1 MKLYFEDW
9 LISDIGGLEFQVYMV
24 LKVTSFSDFLLL
36 LLLSRFS
43 CVLTLCD
50 PIDGSPPGSPV
61 PGILQARILEWD
73 AISFSSA

>member
-43 CVLTLCD
+43 RV
-50 PIDGSPPGSPV
+50 
-61 PGILQARILEWD
+61 
-73 AISFSSA
+73 